1 MAKILLIGGAGLMG
15 SGTVRDL
22 LRTSDHHLV
31 AADTSAERLA
41 RLPEHERLQT
51 TVLDVGDPAAL
62 AQALADCDLCVNGV
76 PTFAGY
82 QMAIFE
88 ACLKAGRTYVDY
100 GGMGVYTVQQK
111 AMHEEFRKA
120 GVMAVIGL
128 GADPGLSN
136 VICRACADRLERVE
150 KINLYWTATRV
161 GPRSPV
167 LIAPYALSTVL
178 AEYANPSQQFLDGAL
193 REVPAQQGLEEIDL
207 PEPWGRT
214 TFMYSQH
221 SEPLTVPF
229 CQEIAAKGIREFT
242 WRLALPREDHDAFL
256 SLVRAGFGDFDTP
269 VTVPGGTVKP
279 LDVLQ
284 AVMDRH
290 ARARQAD
297 IPATESHEIHFAIG
311 VGEVEGRPTRVTT
324 RVIGHPDELY
334 EDYAD
339 AATSMNLSI
348 GVQLLL
354 KLSQKVP
361 GVWAPEERFVPE
373 LYFEEVRKRRFEVSI
388 ETVSL
393 EAF

>member
-1 MAKILLIGGAGLMG
+1 MSKILLIGGAGLMG

-22 LRTSDHHLV
+22 L
-31 AADTSAERLA
+31 DTSEHGLIVADSSQERLD
-41 RLPEHERLQT
+41 RLRPHPRLSLK
-51 TVLDVGDPAAL
+51 VLDVSDPPAL
-62 AQALADCDLCVNGV
+62 AEALSRCDLCVNGV

-82 QMAIFE
+82 QMTIFE
-88 ACLKAGRTYVDY
+88 ACLAAGKTYVDY

-111 AMHEEFRKA
+111 ALHEKFLQA
-120 GVMAVIGL
+120 DVMAVIGL

-136 VICRACADRLERVE
+136 VICRAVADRLDRIE
-150 KINLYWTATRV
+150 KISLYWTATRV

-167 LIAPYALSTVL
+167 LFAPYALSTVL

-193 REVPAQQGLEEIDL
+193 REVPAQQGIETLEL
-207 PEPWGRT
+207 PEPWGST

-229 CQEIAAKGIREFT
+229 AKGIAEKGIREFT
-242 WRLALPREDHDAFL
+242 WRLALPAEDHEAWV

-290 ARARQAD
+290 QKARQSD
-297 IPATESHEIHFAIG
+297 IPSQDSHEIHFAIG
-311 VGEVEGRPTRVTT
+311 VGEKDGRPTRVTA
-324 RVIGHPDELY
+324 RVTGHPNELY

-354 KLSQKVP
+354 KKKAVP
-361 GVWAPEERFVPE
+361 GVWAPEEIFVPE
-373 LYFEEVRKRRFEVSI
+373 EFLAEVRRRRFEVSI